1 MKTIEQT
8 YRERLKMLVEEF
20 GGRAELSKAIG
31 KSVTQISQWINASP
45 DSKTGKPRSLKSD
58 TAREIEKAVGKPFA
72 WFDQPVQEIENLTV
86 INKSIPDGY
95 IEFDVLNV
103 EAKLGAGL
111 LREHSHIEVVDV
123 VTVAESW
130 AKKHLGNNL
139 SKIKIITAR
148 GDSMKG
154 TIEDGEVLFVDESV
168 TYYDGEGVYVVYA
181 PDGLKAKRLQML
193 MTGDLKIISDNPKY
207 EPEVISKKDLD
218 CIQICGKVKGS
229 WALSEF

>member
-1 MKTIEQT
+1 MDYNLGEWT
-8 YRERLKMLVEEF
+8 RE
-20 GGRAELSKAIG
+20 
-31 KSVTQISQWINASP
+31 
-45 DSKTGKPRSLKSD
+45 
-58 TAREIEKAVGKPFA
+58 ARESIKMTQEEMAFALGFSTKASVSA
-72 WFDQPVQEIENLTV
+72 IENGRQQPTFESMVNIAKLTGFPLPYQNEPV
-86 INKSIPDGY
+86 SIKVTDGY
-95 IEFDVLNV
+95 IKFDVLNV

-168 TYYDGEGVYVVYA
+168 TFYDGEGVYVVYA